1 MNELEN
7 QNLLVD
13 SILGNKIIYRGETK
27 FGTFIDKM
35 NSEIRNYLSIYS
47 RQYNTKLYCLKWVFL
62 CYIKED
68 IESLLR
74 PDNVTLYK
82 E

>member
-1 MNELEN
+1 MNKLEN

-27 FGTFIDKM
+27 FGAFIDKM
-35 NSEIRNYLSIYS
+35 NSEIQNYLSIYS

-62 CYIKED
+62 YHIKED
-68 IESLLR
+68 IKSLLR
-74 PDNVTLYK
+74 LDNDTLYK